1 VIAFLFWSSRGM
13 RSPTKESRPSFAR
26 RGRLAREEFFL
37 NSCLRE
43 FGVRIPA
50 MFEIH
55 DTP

>member
-50 MFEIH
+50 AYIILY
-55 DTP
+55 